1 MKSIR
6 RASEQKTQSAH
17 RSLKTEYGEYPAY
30 KGARAFI
37 IQVFLTQVSQWRIYC
52 LEMAV
57 SEIRISLIY
66 HEQKLTN
73 SSYNY

>member
-17 RSLKTEYGEYPAY
+17 RSLETEYGEYPAY

-37 IQVFLTQVSQWRIYC
+37 IQVFLTQISHCGIYC
-52 LEMAV
+52 LQLAV
-57 SEIRISLIY
+57 SENRNIFNIP
-66 HEQKLTN
+66 
-73 SSYNY
+73 